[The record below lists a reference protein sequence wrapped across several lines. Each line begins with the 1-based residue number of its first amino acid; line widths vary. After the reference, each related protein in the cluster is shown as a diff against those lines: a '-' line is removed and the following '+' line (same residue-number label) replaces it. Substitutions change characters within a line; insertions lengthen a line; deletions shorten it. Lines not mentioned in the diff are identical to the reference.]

1 MSIVTLAEVLDF
13 CNVDKGYFII
23 TASNDILKLK
33 YDGGAVTD
41 IDIDDGTYEG
51 DDLAAELKTKIDT
64 AFTIASTVTYS
75 STTKKFSIAVTAGH
89 TIAYINSGSD
99 AGLTLGFDQDHAA
112 ALSITSDLAANDPSS
127 ILESIQTS
135 VEKWAENYC
144 HRKFEAALYV
154 KERHDGNR
162 QEIIYFDQYPVL
174 AINLDGLVWD
184 ATGKTVTRNDGGSFI
199 DDGFAA
205 GDKVLVQNS
214 DDNSG
219 LLTIATAGVAALILT
234 FTDTIISD
242 TEDDNVILSLFREL
256 WINDDEVDEDDYEV
270 NTDHIYY
277 NSGFSEGHKN
287 VRLTYYAGYSAD
299 NMPEDLKL
307 AIKIICKNIYQKR
320 EEEIFGIRGYSVGD
334 IRTDCESGDVPKEA
348 LNILDS
354 YKKVFIV

>member
-1 MSIVTLAEVLDF
+1 MSIVSLAELLNF

-23 TASNDILKLK
+23 NASNDVLKLK

-41 IDIDDGTYEG
+41 IDIADGTYEG
-51 DDLAAELKTKIDT
+51 DSLATEVKTKIDT

-75 STTKKFSIAVTAGH
+75 STTKKFTISVSAGH
-89 TIAYINSGSD
+89 TIAYTNLGSD

-112 ALSITSDLAANDPSS
+112 ALSITSDLVASDPSA

-135 VEKWAENYC
+135 VEKWVENYC

-154 KERHDGNR
+154 KERHDGTG
-162 QEIIYFDQYPVL
+162 QKIIYFDQYPVI
-174 AINLDGLVWD
+174 AVNLDDLVWD

-205 GDKVLVQNS
+205 GDKILVQNS
-214 DDNSG
+214 DNNSG
-219 LLTIATAGVAALILT
+219 LLTIATAGVAALVLT
-234 FTDTIISD
+234 FTDTIVSD
-242 TEDDNVILSLFREL
+242 TEDDNVILSHFREL
-256 WINDDEVDEDDYEV
+256 WINDDKVDEDDYEV
-270 NTDHIYY
+270 NKDHIYY

-287 VRLTYYAGYSAD
+287 IRLTYYAGYITI
-299 NMPEDLKL
+299 PEDLKL
-307 AIKIICKNIYQKR
+307 AVKIICKSIYQKR
-320 EEEIFGIRGYSVGD
+320 EEEIFGVRGYSVGD
-334 IRTDCESGDVPKEA
+334 IRTDCEGGDIPKEA